1 MILQALNIII
11 IIMNIMWSL
20 ITPGEYWHDM
30 CHTTI
35 VTAISYSNHW
45 TVHCTL
51 LHNVLLQN
59 MKSLS
64 YSIIQKH
71 SWKNFCQNNIHKCQN
86 TLKLAGK
93 HSRFT
98 KTVNIL
104 AFKCFA
110 PYSIWLDVTHL
121 PHRIIDTSKYHNYN
135 LLKYCLL
142 RTNTAASTQLP
153 QLLNG

>member
-1 MILQALNIII
+1 
-11 IIMNIMWSL
+11 
-20 ITPGEYWHDM
+20 M

-71 SWKNFCQNNIHKCQN
+71 SWKNFCQNNIHKCQKHFETCRKTFTVHKN
-86 TLKLAGK
+86 CEYFGLQMFCTIQYMTGRDPSPTQNYRYFKIPQLQFVEVLSLENK
-93 HSRFT
+93 HSCFHT
-98 KTVNIL
+98 TAPTVEWI
-104 AFKCFA
+104 
-110 PYSIWLDVTHL
+110 
-121 PHRIIDTSKYHNYN
+121 
-135 LLKYCLL
+135 
-142 RTNTAASTQLP
+142 AS
-153 QLLNG
+153 